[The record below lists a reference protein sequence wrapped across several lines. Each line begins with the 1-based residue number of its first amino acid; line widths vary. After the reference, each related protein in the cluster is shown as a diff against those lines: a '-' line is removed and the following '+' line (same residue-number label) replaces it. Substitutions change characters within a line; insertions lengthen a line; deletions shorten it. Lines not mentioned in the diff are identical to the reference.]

1 MVALHG
7 LGLFRSNEAA
17 TGEAVEDAIFIRRLA
32 SRNPFAGSEGQA
44 LLEGLLDDGDEGGVL
59 VDGFGAHAR
68 VVEEAVVV
76 EGLAVLLEVSE
87 EGDVLGNGGVAPVVE
102 LGLEGLRGED
112 AVAVDDVVG
121 GDLVGVGVGDVA
133 GAPADNPR
141 ISARRTP
148 SGSTATPS

>member
-1 MVALHG
+1 M
-7 LGLFRSNEAA
+7 
-17 TGEAVEDAIFIRRLA
+17 
-32 SRNPFAGSEGQA
+32 
-44 LLEGLLDDGDEGGVL
+44 L
-59 VDGFGAHAR
+59 VDGVDAHAR

-102 LGLEGLRGED
+102 LGHEGLRGED

-141 ISARRTP
+141 ISALIWRERINNYFL
-148 SGSTATPS
+148 SSTAGGSASVPCVCVVRRGA